1 MTGSGHQAEHLQLS
15 AVAVELIGPAEL
27 ADLAARLSAD
37 TVMPGT
43 DVTRAH
49 RADPDE
55 TLPLRRRRAIE
66 AAKGAIVCL
75 VEDTT
80 RLAPGWDS
88 VLGDAFRDPAVAMVS
103 GPVTVDTGLPARFR
117 ALGRLEYGRFDGAQ
131 PGHDPAGNAFALRRD
146 AVLDCLGD
154 GEGVIE
160 HEVARRLSRRG
171 ARLLRV
177 AGLQARYW
185 RADSHG
191 AALTTRFGH
200 GRIYG
205 AGRAG
210 NRLVGAGRAILALP
224 LLSMRA
230 LRAARAAGP
239 ARLWLPELPWI
250 LAMSAAWC
258 AGEFTGQVFGPGNAE
273 RSWR

>member
-1 MTGSGHQAEHLQLS
+1 MTGRDHQAGALHLT
-15 AVAVELIGPAEL
+15 AVAVELLGPATV
-27 ADLAARLSAD
+27 ADLAARLGASVAI
-37 TVMPGT
+37 PGT
-43 DVTRAH
+43 DIARAH
-49 RADPDE
+49 RADPEE

-66 AAKGAIVCL
+66 AAAGAVVCL

-80 RLAPGWDS
+80 RLAPGWGGA
-88 VLGDAFRDPAVAMVS
+88 LGDAFRDPAVAIVS
-103 GPVTVDTGLPARFR
+103 GTVTVDVALPARFR
-117 ALGRLEYGRFDGAQ
+117 ALGRLEYGRFDGTQ
-131 PGHDPAGNAFALRRD
+131 PGQDPAGNAFALRKD
-146 AVLDCLGD
+146 SVLGCLGA

-160 HEVARRLSRRG
+160 HEVARRLSARG
-171 ARLLRV
+171 MRILRV
-177 AGLQARYW
+177 AGVQAHYW
-185 RADSHG
+185 CPDNHG

-210 NRLVGAGRAILALP
+210 NRLAGLCRAVLALP
-224 LLSMRA
+224 VLSARA

-239 ARLWLPELPWI
+239 ARQWLAEVPWI

-258 AGEFTGQVFGPGNAE
+258 AGEITGQILGPGASE